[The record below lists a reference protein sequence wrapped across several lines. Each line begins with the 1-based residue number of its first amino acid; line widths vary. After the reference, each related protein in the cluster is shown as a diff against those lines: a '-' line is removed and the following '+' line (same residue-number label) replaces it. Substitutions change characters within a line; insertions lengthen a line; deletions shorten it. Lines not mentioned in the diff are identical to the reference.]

1 MRIAGIF
8 ESKSKQK
15 LVDGKMEAARSA
27 SFTIVTPGYVS
38 IYNEEMTYADDVRI
52 SLTL

>member
-1 MRIAGIF
+1 M
-8 ESKSKQK
+8 EKWKQLGQEVL
-15 LVDGKMEAARSA
+15 LVTS
-27 SFTIVTPGYVS
+27 GYVS